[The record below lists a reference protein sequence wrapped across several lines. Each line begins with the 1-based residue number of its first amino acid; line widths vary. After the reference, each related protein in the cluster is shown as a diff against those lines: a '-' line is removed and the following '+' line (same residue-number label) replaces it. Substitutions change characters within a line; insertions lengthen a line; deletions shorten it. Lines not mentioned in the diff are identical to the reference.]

1 MTPRL
6 ILGVALLL
14 AACSGAAGEGIAG
27 DTGSAACGTCHATQ
41 FAAWSSSRLASS
53 GTSPVFLALKNR
65 MSTAWGAEAASECV
79 GCHQP
84 SFATDHAI
92 GCVACHS
99 ATGNLATRDG
109 LLVVDT
115 TQPVS
120 GPFSDPAPTPAH
132 GSRTYDFLESSDL
145 CGTCHEL
152 TGPKLFHETTLT
164 EFETSSQ
171 AASGATCRE
180 CHLPPV
186 ASGPIA
192 TGASSARSK
201 VDHSFAGIDPAW
213 GASASAAATSQ
224 ARTLAL
230 LQSALSLT
238 AVARRGGYDV
248 TLTNHA
254 AHAVP
259 TGIAFLR
266 GVWVDAT
273 LTGADGTQTT
283 LSSLIELGAQPTA
296 SGAPVPLVTMADS
309 VVDQALPSGSSKT
322 FHVDAPSTLTLP
334 VRAVFTLRAR
344 AIRADVLDALG
355 LDAMES
361 EVPTHDVATATVP

>member
-1 MTPRL
+1 
-6 ILGVALLL
+6 LL
-14 AACSGAAGEGIAG
+14 AACSGTAGEGITG
-27 DTGSAACGTCHATQ
+27 DTGSAACGTCHTTQ
-41 FAAWSSSRLASS
+41 FAAWSGSRLASS
-53 GTSPVFLALKNR
+53 GTSPVFLALESR
-65 MSTAWGAEAASECV
+65 VREAWGAEAASECL

-115 TQPVS
+115 TQPVT
-120 GPFSDPAPTPAH
+120 GPFSDPLPTPAH
-132 GSRTYDFLESSDL
+132 GSRTYDFLESPDL
-145 CGTCHEL
+145 CGTCHQL

-164 EFETSSQ
+164 EFESSPQ

-192 TGASSARSK
+192 TGASAARPR

-213 GASASAAATSQ
+213 GASASAAAASR
-224 ARTLAL
+224 ARTLSL
-230 LQSALSLT
+230 LRSALTLT
-238 AVARRGGYDV
+238 AVASDGGYDV

-266 GVWVDAT
+266 GIWVDAT
-273 LTGADGTQTT
+273 LTGADGARTT

-309 VVDQALPSGSSKT
+309 VVDQALPAGSSKT
-322 FHVDAPSTLTLP
+322 FHVDAVSTLAEP

-344 AIRADVLDALG
+344 AIRAEVLDALG
-355 LDAMES
+355 LDGLDASAS
-361 EVPTHDVATATVP
+361 EVPTHDVATVTVP